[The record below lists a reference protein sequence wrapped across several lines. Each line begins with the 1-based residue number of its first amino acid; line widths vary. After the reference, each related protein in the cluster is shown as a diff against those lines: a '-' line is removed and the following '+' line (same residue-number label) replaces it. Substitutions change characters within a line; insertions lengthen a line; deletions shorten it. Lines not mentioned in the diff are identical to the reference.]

1 MNPPYPP
8 SGFDYA
14 QTVRELHGV
23 MTLDQIAEY
32 CGYETHVAVI
42 KLLQGA
48 VPSHPQGQAL
58 WVLYRA
64 KFGHKPPMTE
74 EQAAGRYCYLSNTP
88 ATTSTA

>member
-23 MTLDQIAEY
+23 MTYEQMAEF
-32 CGYETHVAVI
+32 CGYETYMGIVKI
-42 KLLQGA
+42 FQGA
-48 VPSHPQGQAL
+48 IPSHPQGQAL

-74 EQAAGRYCYLSNTP
+74 EQAAGRYHYLGSVP
-88 ATTSTA
+88 ASPSTA